1 MTIDVETI
9 SKEKTG
15 QETEK
20 AEPQLKLVKPA
31 PVPPVVK
38 PARPEVDEDELIV
51 RQIMMR
57 RLWRALQIERDDQQ
71 DSGKLAA

>member
-1 MTIDVETI
+1 MTIETI
-9 SKEKTG
+9 EKEKTA
-15 QETEK
+15 QEKEK
-20 AEPQLKLVKPA
+20 VEPQLKLVKPA
-31 PVPPVVK
+31 PAPVIAK